1 MQGPYMSGPLPHS
14 IYLSAA
20 GGSPAGSFLFGGQ
33 EDRSGAGSLLRP
45 AFGTSTVVDD
55 KHVGTRVERDA
66 AGYCAEAIRG
76 SNVEL
81 WTAELSEHRAVVA
94 VLNRS
99 PNMEEMEVEWS
110 RPLKLDL
117 GAHMSVRNVW
127 GKSDEGVHTTS
138 FKARVNGHGAT
149 LLVLTPGGDA

>member
-1 MQGPYMSGPLPHS
+1 M
-14 IYLSAA
+14 
-20 GGSPAGSFLFGGQ
+20 
-33 EDRSGAGSLLRP
+33 
-45 AFGTSTVVDD
+45 
-55 KHVGTRVERDA
+55 
-66 AGYCAEAIRG
+66 
-76 SNVEL
+76 
-81 WTAELSEHRAVVA
+81 
-94 VLNRS
+94 LNRS